1 METEFYQLLLNN
13 GFAVFVAVYVLMRL
27 ERTLKQNTQILTE
40 LKVIIK
46 GRCKYAKGIYWKK
59 EEEECN

>member
-46 GRCKYAKGIYWKK
+46 GRCK
-59 EEEECN
+59 

>member
-46 GRCKYAKGIYWKK
+46 
-59 EEEECN
+59 